1 MLTKTCSP
9 ETQIN
14 RKIGLVSIWF
24 PECQNIKD
32 NFWAYRQTG
41 VPSFGD
47 WPRVTLLLCFTL
59 QVVNIS
65 VSLIPKLFLISASQ
79 YLRLPVRHVKG
90 KRVTPNL
97 CHRLLWSTPWKH
109 QLSQYNILD
118 NKIVTTVVTFRLK
131 ETKFRWS
138 QPGQWRS
145 YHNPKLHLTF
155 MFHHFNFATFSDVP
169 ELLLILFAV
178 KVTIKTDFYK
188 SRKSYSFTLT
198 SWWTEVELG
207 GSWMFEPSW
216 SLKSESEIIKNGCES
231 ESNHVFIIFVYTS
244 I

>member
-1 MLTKTCSP
+1 MEPSFKMTPHFKFVGVLDSSWMTGCWQKLAHL
-9 ETQIN
+9 
-14 RKIGLVSIWF
+14 KYKSIERLGWF
-24 PECQNIKD
+24 PFGSLNARIKD

-47 WPRVTLLLCFTL
+47 WPRVALHLCFTL

-79 YLRLPVRHVKG
+79 SLRLPVRHVKG

-131 ETKFRWS
+131 ETKLWWS
-138 QPGQWRS
+138 LPGQRSS

-169 ELLLILFAV
+169 ELLLILFSV
-178 KVTIKTDFYK
+178 KATIKTDLYIWK
-188 SRKSYSFTLT
+188 KKL
-198 SWWTEVELG
+198 
-207 GSWMFEPSW
+207 
-216 SLKSESEIIKNGCES
+216 
-231 ESNHVFIIFVYTS
+231 
-244 I
+244 

>member
-9 ETQIN
+9 ETQIIE
-14 RKIGLVSIWF
+14 RWGWF
-24 PECQNIKD
+24 PFGYLTDRIKD

-41 VPSFGD
+41 VPPFGD

-97 CHRLLWSTPWKH
+97 CLRLLWRTPSQH
-109 QLSQYNILD
+109 QLTQYIILNNI
-118 NKIVTTVVTFRLK
+118 IVTILVTFRLK
-131 ETKFRWS
+131 ETKLCWS
-138 QPGQWRS
+138 PPGQWRS

-155 MFHHFNFATFSDVP
+155 MFHHLNFGIFSDVP
-169 ELLLILFAV
+169 ELLLILSAV
-178 KVTIKTDFYK
+178 KV
-188 SRKSYSFTLT
+188 
-198 SWWTEVELG
+198 VA
-207 GSWMFEPSW
+207 
-216 SLKSESEIIKNGCES
+216 N
-231 ESNHVFIIFVYTS
+231 
-244 I
+244 